1 MKDSNMFVS
10 FLIGDLEYF
19 IVSNRNEINTYIQ
32 KNESIPY
39 EKSLAILN
47 KFAETLYKTSELINY
62 IEEIKDKNLLR
73 DMFIISSESLA
84 WILFTLPS
92 LNEKLPIFPEELN
105 INGRSIYDAIGN
117 NLLQIE
123 TLIDNP
129 DITPFVAKNLKE
141 NIQDISMAIG
151 HIVKM
156 MDKSKERN

>member
-1 MKDSNMFVS
+1 MFVS

-19 IVSNRNEINTYIQ
+19 ILSNRNEINTYIQ

-39 EKSLAILN
+39 EKSLLILN
-47 KFAETLYKTSELINY
+47 KFAETLEKTSQLINY
-62 IEEIKDKNLLR
+62 IEEIKDKNILR

-92 LNEKLPIFPEELN
+92 ISEKLPIFPEELN
-105 INGRSIYDAIGN
+105 INGQSIYDVIGN
-117 NLLQIE
+117 NLIQIE
-123 TLIDNP
+123 MLIDNP
-129 DITPFVAKNLKE
+129 DISPFVAKNLKE
-141 NIQDISMAIG
+141 NIHEISMAIG